1 MPLVIV
7 AIGVVL
13 LLLLM
18 IRFKMNGFI
27 ALVLVA
33 LAVGLMQGMPLVKVI
48 SSIKAGVGGTLGSLA
63 LIMGFGAMLGK
74 MLADCGGA
82 QRIATTLIAKFG
94 KKNIQWAVVLTGFT
108 VGFAL
113 FYEVGSVYGLIA
125 IGYTMVYGIIGM
137 INFAHGEVYMISAY
151 LCAIGLALLSFF
163 GLESFP
169 LLILGTLVFT
179 IAAAANIPLLYVGVP
194 MAAALSVTHGFL
206 PPHPGPTA
214 IATIF
219 HADMG
224 KTLLFGTILAI
235 PTVILAGPV
244 YARFLKGIDKP
255 IPEGLYSAKTFTEEE
270 MPGFGVSVWTSL
282 VPVILMAMRAVAE
295 MILPKGHAFLAVA
308 EFLGDPVMATLI
320 AVLIAMFTFGLN
332 RGRSMDQINDT
343 LTSSIKIIAMMLLI
357 IGGGGAFKQVLV
369 DSGVDKYI
377 AAMMHETNVSP
388 LLMAWSIAAVLRIAL
403 GSATVAAITAGG
415 IVAPLIATT
424 GVSPELMVIAV
435 GSGSVIFSH
444 VNDPG
449 FWLFKE
455 YFNLTIG
462 ETIKSWSALETIIS
476 VCGLVGVLLLNMV
489 V

>member
-7 AIGVVL
+7 AIGVML

-18 IRFKMNGFI
+18 IRFRLNGFI
-27 ALVLVA
+27 ALILVA
-33 LAVGLMQGMPLVKVI
+33 LAVGVMQGMPVNKVI
-48 SSIKAGVGGTLGSLA
+48 DSIKAGVGGTLGGLA

-74 MLADCGGA
+74 LLADCGGA

-94 KKNIQWAVVLTGFT
+94 EKHIQWAVVLTGFT

-113 FYEVGSVYGLIA
+113 FYEVGFVL
-125 IGYTMVYGIIGM
+125 M
-137 INFAHGEVYMISAY
+137 
-151 LCAIGLALLSFF
+151 L
-163 GLESFP
+163 P
-169 LLILGTLVFT
+169 LVLT
-179 IAAAANIPLLYVGVP
+179 IAASARVPLLFVGVP

-214 IATIF
+214 IATLF

-224 KTLLFGTILAI
+224 KTLLFGTLLAI

-244 YARFLKGIDKP
+244 FARFLKNIDKP
-255 IPEGLYSAKTFTEEE
+255 IPEGLYNPKTFTEAE
-270 MPGFGVSVWTSL
+270 MPSFGVSVWTAL
-282 VPVILMAMRAVAE
+282 VPVVLMALRAVAE
-295 MILPKGHAFLAVA
+295 MVLPKGHGLLAYA
-308 EFLGDPVMATLI
+308 EFFGDPIMATLI
-320 AVLIAMFTFGLN
+320 AVLIALFTFGLN
-332 RGRSMDQINDT
+332 RGRTMDQVMDT
-343 LTSSIKIIAMMLLI
+343 LTESIKIIAMMLLI

-377 AAMMHETNVSP
+377 AAMMEGSTVSP
-388 LLMAWSIAAVLRIAL
+388 ILMAWSIAAALRIAL

-415 IVAPLIATT
+415 IVAPIIATT

-455 YFNLTIG
+455 YFNLSIG
-462 ETIKSWSALETIIS
+462 ETMRSWSVLETIIA
-476 VCGLVGVLLLNMV
+476 VCGLAGCLALQAII
-489 V
+489 

>member
-1 MPLVIV
+1 MPLFIV
-7 AIGVVL
+7 AVGVAL

-18 IRFKMNGFI
+18 IRFKLNGFI
-27 ALVLVA
+27 ALILVA
-33 LAVGLMQGMPLVKVI
+33 LAVGVLQGMPVNKVI
-48 SSIKAGVGGTLGSLA
+48 GSIKNGVGGTLGSLA

-74 MLADCGGA
+74 LLADCGGA
-82 QRIATTLIAKFG
+82 QRIATTLIDKFG
-94 KKNIQWAVVLTGFT
+94 ERYIQWAVVLTGFT

-113 FYEVGSVYGLIA
+113 FYE
-125 IGYTMVYGIIGM
+125 IGFVLM
-137 INFAHGEVYMISAY
+137 
-151 LCAIGLALLSFF
+151 L
-163 GLESFP
+163 P
-169 LLILGTLVFT
+169 LVFS
-179 IAAAANIPLLYVGVP
+179 IAANARISLLYVGVP

-214 IATIF
+214 IAAIF

-224 KTLLFGTILAI
+224 RTLLYGTILAI

-244 YARFLKGIDKP
+244 YSRFLRHIDKP
-255 IPEGLYSAKTFTEEE
+255 VPEGLYNPKKFTEQE
-270 MPGFGVSVWTSL
+270 MPSFAVSVWTSL
-282 VPVILMAMRAVAE
+282 VPVVLMALRAVTE
-295 MILPKGHAFLAVA
+295 MVLPAGNPILAYT
-308 EFLGDPVMATLI
+308 EFFGDPIMATFI
-320 AVLIAMFTFGLN
+320 AVLIAIFTFGLN
-332 RGRSMDQINDT
+332 RGRSMDEVMNTITD
-343 LTSSIKIIAMMLLI
+343 SIKIIAMMLLI

-377 AAMMHETNVSP
+377 ASLMEGSTISP
-388 LLMAWSIAAVLRIAL
+388 LLLAWTIAATLRIAL

-415 IVAPLIATT
+415 IAAPLIATT

-462 ETIKSWSALETIIS
+462 ETIRSWSVLETIIAVS
-476 VCGLVGVLLLNMV
+476 GLVGCLLLNMV
-489 V
+489 I

>member
-1 MPLVIV
+1 MPLIIV
-7 AIGVVL
+7 ALGVIL

-18 IRFKMNGFI
+18 IRFKLNGFI
-27 ALVLVA
+27 ALILVA
-33 LAVGLMQGMPLVKVI
+33 LAVGVLQGMPVNKVI
-48 SSIKAGVGGTLGSLA
+48 ASIKAGVGGTLGGLA

-74 MLADCGGA
+74 LLADCGGA
-82 QRIATTLIAKFG
+82 QRIATTLIDKFG
-94 KKNIQWAVVLTGFT
+94 RKYIQWAVVLTGFT

-113 FYEVGSVYGLIA
+113 FYEVGFV
-125 IGYTMVYGIIGM
+125 
-137 INFAHGEVYMISAY
+137 
-151 LCAIGLALLSFF
+151 LL
-163 GLESFP
+163 LP
-169 LLILGTLVFT
+169 LVFT
-179 IAAAANIPLLYVGVP
+179 IAASARIPLLYVGVP

-224 KTLLFGTILAI
+224 KTLLYGTVMAI

-255 IPEGLYSAKTFTEEE
+255 VPEGMYNAKTFSDDE
-270 MPGFGVSVWTSL
+270 MPSFGVSVWTSL
-282 VPVILMAMRAVAE
+282 VPVILMALRAVAE
-295 MILPKGHAFLAVA
+295 MTLPSGHWILPYA
-308 EFLGDPVMATLI
+308 EFFGDPVMATLI
-320 AVLIAMFTFGLN
+320 AVLIAIFTFGLN
-332 RGRSMDQINDT
+332 RGRTMDEIGDT
-343 LTSSIKIIAMMLLI
+343 ITSSIKIIAMMLLI

-377 AAMMHETNVSP
+377 AGLMQGSSVSP

-415 IVAPLIATT
+415 IAAPLIATT

-462 ETIKSWSALETIIS
+462 ETIKSWSMLETIIS
-476 VCGLVGVLLLNMV
+476 LCGLVGCLLLGMV

>member
-7 AIGVVL
+7 AIGVIL

-33 LAVGLMQGMPLVKVI
+33 LAVGLMQGMPLDKVI
-48 SSIKAGVGGTLGSLA
+48 GSIKAGVGGTLGSLA

-94 KKNIQWAVVLTGFT
+94 KKHIQWAVVLTGFT

-113 FYEVGSVYGLIA
+113 FYEVGFVL
-125 IGYTMVYGIIGM
+125 M
-137 INFAHGEVYMISAY
+137 
-151 LCAIGLALLSFF
+151 L
-163 GLESFP
+163 P
-169 LLILGTLVFT
+169 LVFT
-179 IAAAANIPLLYVGVP
+179 IAASANIPLLYVGVP

-214 IATIF
+214 I
-219 HADMG
+219 
-224 KTLLFGTILAI
+224 LAI

-244 YARFLKGIDKP
+244 YARVLKGIDKP
-255 IPEGLYSAKTFTEEE
+255 IPEGLYSAKTFSEEE
-270 MPGFGVSVWTSL
+270 MPSFGVSVWTSL
-282 VPVILMAMRAVAE
+282 VPVVLMAMRAIAE
-295 MILPKGHAFLAVA
+295 MILPKGHAFLPVA

-343 LTSSIKIIAMMLLI
+343 LVSSIKIIAMMLLI

-377 AAMMHETNVSP
+377 ASMMHETNISP

-415 IVAPLIATT
+415 IAAPLIATT

-462 ETIKSWSALETIIS
+462 ETIKSWSMLETIIS
-476 VCGLVGVLLLNMV
+476 VCGLVGCLLLNMV
-489 V
+489 I

>member
-7 AIGVVL
+7 AIGVIL

-33 LAVGLMQGMPLVKVI
+33 LAVGLMQGMPLDKVI
-48 SSIKAGVGGTLGSLA
+48 GSIKAGVGGTLGSLA

-82 QRIATTLIAKFG
+82 QRIATTLIA
-94 KKNIQWAVVLTGFT
+94 
-108 VGFAL
+108 
-113 FYEVGSVYGLIA
+113 
-125 IGYTMVYGIIGM
+125 
-137 INFAHGEVYMISAY
+137 
-151 LCAIGLALLSFF
+151 
-163 GLESFP
+163 
-169 LLILGTLVFT
+169 
-179 IAAAANIPLLYVGVP
+179 
-194 MAAALSVTHGFL
+194 
-206 PPHPGPTA
+206 
-214 IATIF
+214 
-219 HADMG
+219 
-224 KTLLFGTILAI
+224 
-235 PTVILAGPV
+235 
-244 YARFLKGIDKP
+244 
-255 IPEGLYSAKTFTEEE
+255 
-270 MPGFGVSVWTSL
+270 
-282 VPVILMAMRAVAE
+282 
-295 MILPKGHAFLAVA
+295 
-308 EFLGDPVMATLI
+308 
-320 AVLIAMFTFGLN
+320 MFTFGLN

-343 LTSSIKIIAMMLLI
+343 LVSSIKIIAMMLLI

-377 AAMMHETNVSP
+377 ASMMHETNISP

-415 IVAPLIATT
+415 IAAPLIATT

-462 ETIKSWSALETIIS
+462 ETIKSWSMLETIIS
-476 VCGLVGVLLLNMV
+476 VCGLVGCLLLNMV
-489 V
+489 I

>member
-7 AIGVVL
+7 AIGVAL

-18 IRFKMNGFI
+18 IRFKLNGFI

-33 LAVGLMQGMPLVKVI
+33 LAVGLMQGMPLDKVI
-48 SSIKAGVGGTLGSLA
+48 V
-63 LIMGFGAMLGK
+63 
-74 MLADCGGA
+74 A

-94 KKNIQWAVVLTGFT
+94 KKHIQWAVVLTGFT

-113 FYEVGSVYGLIA
+113 FYEVGFVL
-125 IGYTMVYGIIGM
+125 M
-137 INFAHGEVYMISAY
+137 
-151 LCAIGLALLSFF
+151 L
-163 GLESFP
+163 P
-169 LLILGTLVFT
+169 LVFT
-179 IAAAANIPLLYVGVP
+179 IAASAGIPLLYIGVP

-255 IPEGLYSAKTFTEEE
+255 IPEGLHNPKTFTEEE

-295 MILPKGHAFLAVA
+295 MVLPKGHAFLPIA
-308 EFLGDPVMATLI
+308 EFFGDPVMATLI

-332 RGRSMDQINDT
+332 RGRSMEQINDT

-369 DSGVDKYI
+369 DSGMDKYI
-377 AAMMHETNVSP
+377 ASIMHESNMSP
-388 LLMAWSIAAVLRIAL
+388 LFMAWSIAAVLRIAL

-415 IVAPLIATT
+415 IAAPLIATT

-462 ETIKSWSALETIIS
+462 ETIKSWSMLETIIS
-476 VCGLVGVLLLNMV
+476 VCGLIGCLLLGMV

>member
-1 MPLVIV
+1 MPLIIV
-7 AIGVVL
+7 AIGVAL

-18 IRFKMNGFI
+18 IRFKLNGFI
-27 ALVLVA
+27 ALILVA
-33 LAVGLMQGMPLVKVI
+33 LAVGFMQGMPVNKVI
-48 SSIKAGVGGTLGSLA
+48 GSIKAGVGGTLGSLA

-82 QRIATTLIAKFG
+82 QRIATTLIEKFG
-94 KKNIQWAVVLTGFT
+94 RQHIQWAVVLTGFT

-113 FYEVGSVYGLIA
+113 FYEVGFVL
-125 IGYTMVYGIIGM
+125 M
-137 INFAHGEVYMISAY
+137 
-151 LCAIGLALLSFF
+151 L
-163 GLESFP
+163 P
-169 LLILGTLVFT
+169 LVFS
-179 IAAAANIPLLYVGVP
+179 IAASARIPLLYVGVP

-219 HADMG
+219 QADMG

-244 YARFLKGIDKP
+244 YSRFLKGIDKP
-255 IPEGLYSAKTFTEEE
+255 VPEGLYNPKTFTEQE
-270 MPGFGVSVWTSL
+270 MPSFSVSVWTSL
-282 VPVILMAMRAVAE
+282 VPVVLMAIRAVAE
-295 MILPKGHAFLAVA
+295 MVLPTGHPVLAYA
-308 EFLGDPVMATLI
+308 EFFGDPVIATLI
-320 AVLIAMFTFGLN
+320 AVLIAIFTFGLN
-332 RGRSMDQINDT
+332 RGRSMDEVMGTITD
-343 LTSSIKIIAMMLLI
+343 SIKIIAMMLLI

-369 DSGVDKYI
+369 DSGVEKYI
-377 AAMMHETNVSP
+377 AALMEGSAVSP
-388 LLMAWSIAAVLRIAL
+388 LLLAWSIAAILRIAL

-415 IVAPLIATT
+415 IAAPLIATT
-424 GVSPELMVIAV
+424 GVSPELMVLAV

-455 YFNLTIG
+455 YFNLTIM

-476 VCGLVGVLLLNMV
+476 VCGLIGCLLLNMV
-489 V
+489 I

>member
-82 QRIATTLIAKFG
+82 QRIATTLIDKFG

-113 FYEVGSVYGLIA
+113 FYEVGFVL
-125 IGYTMVYGIIGM
+125 M
-137 INFAHGEVYMISAY
+137 
-151 LCAIGLALLSFF
+151 L
-163 GLESFP
+163 P
-169 LLILGTLVFT
+169 LVFT
-179 IAAAANIPLLYVGVP
+179 IAAAANIPLLFVGVP

-214 IATIF
+214 ITIF

-295 MILPKGHAFLAVA
+295 MILPKGHAFLGVA